1 MLKGFYM
8 TRLYYY
14 LKFAIPVSLAL
25 GISIRAEALH
35 LDDKSFAGTSH
46 AKMPSAGATDLK
58 ELNRIFYNS
67 LAGGDTT
74 GSRSLLK
81 QILVNVG
88 KPGNDSLTSSD
99 SHYYAGIYFLLRDK
113 FTESEKHFKKASEI
127 REYLAVFDTTYA
139 KTFYNLGV
147 VYSSLGDYSRMEQS
161 VLKSVETEKRLYGES
176 SPELAEGYSSLSTA
190 CLGMK
195 EYDRAINY
203 GNTALKIIAGRETLY
218 TEILADLY
226 TNLGVCY
233 IKLSDYSKAVLYLE
247 KGEDVFREYNLR
259 NDDKYINLLNSLA
272 AAYFF
277 MGEQDKS
284 DRYYEMGIDIA
295 DAGNTFLSQNFVN
308 SFAKIVGNSG
318 NIEKGESIMLYSL
331 KKAETRYGAGSWIYI
346 YVLKNY
352 ADYLREFRIDAKR
365 SLLLYEKCMDYLEM
379 NKDDNSLKGQI
390 RLGYALSLSENGNPR
405 KAFEIVQDLISSE
418 LPAFSQGKGTKDPGA
433 DLIRP
438 DQWSLSL
445 LRASYDILWKL
456 FRESHELIYLRK
468 AAETSSLIVA
478 IIDNVRLNIDEEE
491 SRLILGD
498 RYRDYYIFAIRD
510 CDICYRATGE
520 KHYIDKAFELSE
532 RSKAAALLTATR
544 ELKATQFHIPS
555 KIAEEE
561 KKLQN
566 QISFYNARISEESAR
581 ENPDSFMVSEWKDIV
596 FNSIRKR
603 DSLVAVFE
611 REYPGYYMIK
621 YNTRIIDPD
630 DIHAST
636 GRNINYINYVA
647 GDTVLYILVT
657 NRKTQQLIT
666 VSIDPGFYSELR
678 HFSDLIKFPSMKNAR
693 SDYEKF
699 QNLGSRI
706 YEKIFKPVER
716 YLISDR
722 LLISPDNILAY
733 IPFEAIPMYEVNNGK
748 ISYRDLPFM
757 IKKFNI
763 SYAYSATFLSESKR
777 SGLKLSKDLIAFA
790 PHYSGK
796 LNVDTIMLTRQQNYS
811 ILNDLPYARKEAEFA
826 SSYIGGRLYAGDE
839 ARESLFKSEAGKY
852 DIIHLAMHTV
862 INDDDP
868 MHSKMVFSQAPDK
881 EEDGLLNTWEVYGI
895 PLKARMAILS
905 SCNTGNGMLYSG
917 EGILSLARGFM
928 YSGCES
934 VVMSLWEIDDMS
946 GSDLIKGFY
955 RSLKKGTSKS
965 SSLRRA
971 RLNYIKEA
979 DMLKSHP
986 HFWSS
991 LVIYGNNGPLYSER
1005 NLIIIPAMALVI
1017 AGFLI
1022 WIFYFRSR

>member
-8 TRLYYY
+8 TRLNHY
-14 LKFAIPVSLAL
+14 LILVIWVSIVIGIPIQAETMHFDSKSYAGAIM
-25 GISIRAEALH
+25 AE
-35 LDDKSFAGTSH
+35 K
-46 AKMPSAGATDLK
+46 PSSGATDLK
-58 ELNRIFYNS
+58 KLNNSFYAS
-67 LAGGDTT
+67 IAGGDTAR
-74 GSRSLLK
+74 SRSLLK
-81 QILVNVG
+81 QIFVKVD
-88 KPGNDSLTSSD
+88 KSGNDSLTVSD
-99 SHYYAGIYFLLRDK
+99 SHYYAGIYFLLREK
-113 FTESEKHFKKASEI
+113 FTESEKHLRKASEI
-127 REYLAVFDTTYA
+127 RERLVVFDTTYA

-147 VYSSLGDYSRMEQS
+147 IYSSLGDYSRMEQS
-161 VLKSVETEKRLYGES
+161 VLRSVEIEKQLFGES

-190 CLGMK
+190 YLGMK
-195 EYDRAINY
+195 EYDRAIGY
-203 GNTALKIIAGRETLY
+203 GNTALKIIAGRENLYPETLA
-218 TEILADLY
+218 ELY

-247 KGEDVFREYNLR
+247 KGEAVFKEYSLMS
-259 NDDKYINLLNSLA
+259 DDRYLNMLNSLA
-272 AAYFF
+272 AAYFYL
-277 MGEQDKS
+277 GEQEKS
-284 DRYYEMGIDIA
+284 DKYYEMGIDIA
-295 DAGNTFLSQNFVN
+295 DTGNTFLSQNFVN

-331 KKAETRYGAGSWIYI
+331 KKAETRYGHGSWIYT

-365 SLLLYEKCMDYLEM
+365 SLLLYEECMKYLEM
-379 NKDDNSLKGQI
+379 NTEDNSLNGQI
-390 RLGYALSLSENGNPR
+390 RLGYALALSENDNPL
-405 KAFEIVQDLISSE
+405 KALGLIQDLINSE
-418 LPAFSQGKGTKDPGA
+418 LPGEIKGAENSGA
-433 DLIRP
+433 AMIKA

-445 LRASYDILWKL
+445 LRARYDILWNL
-456 FRESHELIYLRK
+456 FRRSHELKYLLE

-478 IIDNVRLNIDEEE
+478 IIDKVRLIIDEEE

-520 KHYIDKAFELSE
+520 EHYIDKAFELSE

-561 KKLQN
+561 KRLQKI
-566 QISFYNARISEESAR
+566 ISFYGARISEESAR
-581 ENPDSFMVSEWKDIV
+581 EKPDSCMIAEWKDIV

-603 DSLVAVFE
+603 DSLVTVFE
-611 REYPGYYMIK
+611 RDYPGYYMIK
-621 YNTRIIDPD
+621 YNNRIINPNE
-630 DIHAST
+630 IHASA

-647 GDTVLYILVT
+647 GDTVLYILVA
-657 NRKTQQLIT
+657 NRKTHRLIT
-666 VSIDPGFYSELR
+666 VSIGKGFYSDLR

-693 SDYEKF
+693 SDYERF
-699 QNLGSRI
+699 QNLGSSI
-706 YEKIFKPVER
+706 YDNIFRPVEP

-733 IPFEAIPMYEVNNGK
+733 IPFEAIPMHKVYTGR
-748 ISYRDLPFM
+748 ISYRDLPYM

-777 SGLKLSKDLIAFA
+777 SGANYSKDLIAFA
-790 PHYSGK
+790 PYYGGT
-796 LNVDTIMLTRQQNYS
+796 LNADSIMQTRQHNYS
-811 ILNDLPYARKEAEFA
+811 VLNDLPYARKEAEFA
-826 SSYIGGRLYAGDE
+826 SRYFGGRLYAGDE
-839 ARESLFKSEAGKY
+839 AKESLFKSEAGKY

-868 MHSKMVFSQAPDK
+868 MHSKMVFSQVPDK
-881 EEDGLLNTWEVYGI
+881 EEDGLLNTWEVYGL
-895 PLKARMAILS
+895 PLKAKMAILS
-905 SCNTGNGMLYSG
+905 SCNTGTGMLHSG

-934 VVMSLWEIDDMS
+934 VVMSLWEVEDMS
-946 GSDLIKGFY
+946 GSDLISSFY

-965 SSLRRA
+965 SSLRSA
-971 RLNYIKEA
+971 RLEYIKKA

-991 LVIYGNNGPLYSER
+991 LVIYGNNGALCNDR
-1005 NLIIIPAMALVI
+1005 NLMLISAIAFVI
-1017 AGFLI
+1017 AGFLV